1 MCLSRYNKKAQ
12 VSITFTTTTHN
23 CFIKLCTFS
32 CKEGDLDQNLKQI
45 LPDDFKSYKPEDGER
60 CFVLVSFGMEK
71 LEAEEWDYNDLEY
84 FICEKGEY

>member
-1 MCLSRYNKKAQ
+1 M
-12 VSITFTTTTHN
+12 ITFTTITHN

-32 CKEGDLDQNLKQI
+32 CKKGDLDQNLQGV
-45 LPDDFKSYKPEDGER
+45 LPNELKSYKTEDGKR

-71 LEAEEWDYNDLEY
+71 LEAEKCDDNDLEY